1 MPPTDPVKEVKGL
14 FRLSLMLNPQP
25 ASALPRASINPF
37 FFLPSEVVP
46 CVLFSYKIPKKE
58 NEHDD
63 MGTKFAALCLHHQVE
78 RRPGWKLND

>member
-1 MPPTDPVKEVKGL
+1 MPPADPVKEVKGL

-25 ASALPRASINPF
+25 AFALPRASINPF

-58 NEHDD
+58 NEHENELSLQHSVYT
-63 MGTKFAALCLHHQVE
+63 TKSKEDLD
-78 RRPGWKLND
+78 GN